1 MSKATHSA
9 PSSQPEFLGRFK
21 ILRQLG
27 AGSQSVVYLALDPQL
42 QREVAIKALRGSA
55 ATADALLNEA
65 RAVGR
70 LSHPGIV
77 PVFEVG
83 EASPAQHNATSGG
96 RTGAYLVF
104 EYVAGPTLA
113 DVLHEQGALAPA
125 LAVRMLLPAL
135 EAVAYAHSCQ
145 VIHRDLK
152 PSNILMDRRGH
163 SRVMDF
169 GIAVQGAELLA
180 EPVKRP
186 SADDQDALGS
196 TALMGT
202 PAYMAPEYAQDG
214 KTSPQMDVFSAGLI
228 LFEMLTGQR
237 AAPDDMGYKAVLF
250 LMHQDVRLPDTLPHP
265 VDEQLRAIVH
275 RAVARDCAQRYP
287 TMDALVDALH
297 DWQMGIPLP
306 EAPARPRLP
315 DTAAKQALSDAVAAL
330 QKPDKTNMVGGTPSA
345 LTHAVQATPA
355 APNASAP
362 PAPGPAQAP
371 AEITTPLRAA
381 VLQEKRALDKLRLLL
396 RRVQTQRDYPML
408 ASTVGQVLPL
418 ASSDRQKVAVL
429 SEAVLNDTSLSL
441 KLLRMVNSS
450 LYSGLGQGSVSV
462 VSTAIQLLGY
472 AAVRST
478 ATSMA
483 SLAAG
488 HDAPQR
494 ARLLDDSL
502 IAVWCGTVARELS
515 GLDERDGEEAFVCGS
530 LQWLGAMLVT
540 HCFAS
545 EARLIDHYAP
555 LGGQAPLGLSAQLP
569 VLSGHRE
576 RAARHVLG
584 ISLERLATGAARQWG
599 LPDILVQSMYA
610 LGQSEDG
617 EPTGTVAITHTRAEY
632 LRALGNFA
640 RELVH
645 VWLQTHPPRET
656 AGTQQVIQRY
666 TAALGLSAGGVQ
678 HAVHLASTKVKHL
691 LQAQSQAMRQDLPHS
706 LLAQRIGM
714 VAKSKEERLGHPSQ
728 AADTLT
734 APVMPPM
741 PGQGAAGVQ
750 HSMVLL
756 NQGME
761 RAAAKIG
768 EGKFELNAV
777 LRQLLQTL
785 QEAAGF
791 ERVMLVLR
799 QTKTAQM
806 TGRMAVGPMI
816 QPDASAFQLS
826 LDDPTDPFAAI
837 VLKQQ
842 DTWVT
847 DSTREGKRPEWHRQ
861 TFQTGCY
868 LLLPMF
874 QKNQAMGLI
883 YADHTRSGGVVLTD
897 RVLKQL
903 GALRDLAVQAF
914 KKHTI

>member
-1 MSKATHSA
+1 MTSPSQPT

-55 ATADALLNEA
+55 STAEALLNEA

-113 DVLHEQGALAPA
+113 DVLQEQGALAPA

-135 EAVAYAHSCQ
+135 EAVAYAHSRQ

-152 PSNILMDRRGH
+152 PSNILMDRRGN

-169 GIAVQGAELLA
+169 GIAVHNADKLVQ
-180 EPVKRP
+180 PVSP
-186 SADDQDALGS
+186 ASTEDPDALGS

-214 KTSPQMDVFSAGLI
+214 RTSPQMDVFSAGLI

-237 AAPDDMGYKAVLF
+237 AAPDDMGYKAVLY
-250 LMHQDVRLPDTLPHP
+250 LMHQDVRLPDILPHP
-265 VDEQLRAIVH
+265 VDDQMRAIVH
-275 RAVARDCAQRYP
+275 QAVARDSSKRYAS
-287 TMDALVDALH
+287 MDALVDALH
-297 DWQMGIPLP
+297 DWQAGIPVQP
-306 EAPARPRLP
+306 AATKAAVAAAAPDA
-315 DTAAKQALSDAVAAL
+315 TQTKQALAQAVAAL
-330 QKPDKTNMVGGTPSA
+330 KAPEPPATAVAVAAPSA
-345 LTHAVQATPA
+345 ASVTTVSNAPREPA
-355 APNASAP
+355 
-362 PAPGPAQAP
+362 

-396 RRVQTQRDYPML
+396 RRVQSQRDYPML
-408 ASTVGQVLPL
+408 ASTMGQVLPL

-429 SEAVLNDTSLSL
+429 SEAVLSDTALSL

-450 LYSGLGQGSVSV
+450 LYSGLGQGTVSV

-472 AAVRST
+472 AAVRT
-478 ATSMA
+478 ASTSMA
-483 SLAAG
+483 SIAMQT
-488 HDAPQR
+488 DSIQR

-502 IAVWCGTVARELS
+502 LAIWCGTVAREVS

-530 LQWLGAMLVT
+530 LQWLGAMLVSN
-540 HCFAS
+540 CFAA
-545 EARLIDHYAP
+545 EGQLIDHYAP
-555 LGGQAPLGLSAQLP
+555 LGGHAPLGLSEHLP

-584 ISLERLATGAARQWG
+584 IGMERLATGAARQWG
-599 LPDILVQSMYA
+599 LPDILVQSIYA
-610 LGQSEDG
+610 LGQSDDG
-617 EPTGTVAITHTRAEY
+617 EPTGLVAITHTRAEY

-640 RELVH
+640 WELVH
-645 VWLQTHPPRET
+645 VWLQTHPASE
-656 AGTQQVIQRY
+656 ASGTQQVIQRY
-666 TAALGLSAGGVQ
+666 ATALGLSAGGVQ
-678 HAVHLASTKVKHL
+678 NAIQVASSKVKQL
-691 LQAQSQAMRQDLPHS
+691 LQAQSQAMRQDLQHS

-714 VAKSKEERLGHPSQ
+714 VARPSAPRLGRPTHTGDTQ
-728 AADTLT
+728 AVPAVPPVPGKGAD
-734 APVMPPM
+734 
-741 PGQGAAGVQ
+741 GVQ
-750 HSMVLL
+750 HSLNLLTQGIQNLALKLSDETVDLNKVL
-756 NQGME
+756 
-761 RAAAKIG
+761 K
-768 EGKFELNAV
+768 
-777 LRQLLQTL
+777 LLLETL
-785 QEAAGF
+785 QEATGF
-791 ERVMLVLR
+791 ERVMLILR
-799 QTKTAQM
+799 HTKSNQM

-816 QPDASAFQLS
+816 QPEASAFSMS
-826 LDDPTDPFAAI
+826 LDNPADPFVVA
-837 VLKQQ
+837 VLNQQ
-842 DTWVT
+842 DTWIA
-847 DSTREGKRPEWHRQ
+847 DAARDGKRPDWHRQ
-861 TFQTGCY
+861 AFQTGCY
-868 LLLPMF
+868 LLLPLHH
-874 QKNQAMGLI
+874 KGQAMGLI
-883 YADHTRSGGVVLTD
+883 YADHTRPGGVVLTD

-903 GALRDLAVQAF
+903 GTLRDQAVMAF
-914 KKHTI
+914 RRHSV

>member
-1 MSKATHSA
+1 MTPPANHA
-9 PSSQPEFLGRFK
+9 PASQPDFLGRFK

-27 AGSQSVVYLALDPQL
+27 EGSQSVVYLALDPQL

-55 ATADALLNEA
+55 STADALLNEA

-113 DVLHEQGALAPA
+113 DVLKEQGALAPA

-135 EAVAYAHSCQ
+135 EAVAYAHSRD

-152 PSNILMDRRGH
+152 PSNILMDRRGN

-169 GIAVQGAELLA
+169 GIAVHGAEQSQQA
-180 EPVKRP
+180 HTADSAGEP
-186 SADDQDALGS
+186 DALGGA
-196 TALMGT
+196 ALMGT

-214 KTSPQMDVFSAGLI
+214 RTSPQMDVFSAGLI
-228 LFEMLTGQR
+228 LYEMLTGQR
-237 AAPDDMGYKAVLF
+237 AAPEEMGYKAVLF
-250 LMHQDVRLPDTLPHP
+250 LMHQDVRLPDALPYP
-265 VDEQLRAIVH
+265 VDEQLRSIVNQ
-275 RAVARDCAQRYP
+275 AAARDCRQRYA

-297 DWQMGIPLP
+297 DWQMGIPMPQTPQLP
-306 EAPARPRLP
+306 RKS
-315 DTAAKQALSDAVAAL
+315 DTEAKQALNAAVAAL
-330 QKPDKTNMVGGTPSA
+330 QKTA
-345 LTHAVQATPA
+345 LEGATPCA
-355 APNASAP
+355 VGDAPPQAPASA
-362 PAPGPAQAP
+362 AQAEIAQIPSTPTP

-429 SEAVLNDTSLSL
+429 SDAVLSDTSLSL

-450 LYSGLGQGSVSV
+450 LYRGLGQGSVSV

-478 ATSMA
+478 ATAMASMA
-483 SLAAG
+483 TG
-488 HDAPQR
+488 HEAEQR

-502 IAVWCGTVARELS
+502 IAIWCGTVARELS

-530 LQWLGAMLVT
+530 LQWLGAMLIT
-540 HCFAS
+540 HCFAR
-545 EARLIDHYAP
+545 EGQLIDHYAP
-555 LGGQAPLGLSAQLP
+555 LGGQAPLGLYEQLP

-584 ISLERLATGAARQWG
+584 IGMERLATGAARQWG

-610 LGQSEDG
+610 LGQSDEG
-617 EPTGTVAITHTRAEY
+617 EPTGTVAITRTRAEY

-645 VWLQTHPPRET
+645 VWLQTHPPREA

-678 HAVHLASTKVKHL
+678 HAVHVATMKVKHL
-691 LQAQSQAMRQDLPHS
+691 LQAQSQVMRQDLPRS

-714 VAKSKEERLGHPSQ
+714 VAKPKLDRLGHPSQ
-728 AADTLT
+728 AADTQ
-734 APVMPPM
+734 ASPVVPPV
-741 PGQGAAGVQ
+741 PGHGAAGVQ
-750 HSMVLL
+750 HSMTLL
-756 NQGME
+756 NQGIE
-761 RAAAKIG
+761 RAAAKLG
-768 EGKFELNAV
+768 DSKFDLNGV

-785 QEAAGF
+785 QEATGF

-799 QTKTAQM
+799 QTKSAQM

-826 LDDPTDPFAAI
+826 LEDANDPFAAI
-837 VLKQQ
+837 VFNQQ
-842 DTWVT
+842 DTWIA
-847 DSTREGKRPEWHRQ
+847 DSTRDGKRPEWHRQ
-861 TFQTGCY
+861 SFQTGCY
-868 LLLPMF
+868 LLLPLF

-883 YADHTRSGGVVLTD
+883 YADHTRPGGVVLTD

-903 GALRDLAVQAF
+903 GALRDQAVLAF
-914 KKHTI
+914 KKHTV